1 LPGVVFQYLIYTDG
15 TDNLKYVTKGTK
27 GVGIFCREVLQ
38 NLQLVWDGIA
48 AGGEMEKTKNI
59 AECVEAKTKWTAQ
72 WKYIMPNGEIRT
84 HFGCASPSYLADGT
98 VLFNSYIRCDK
109 KPLMR
114 HF

>member
-1 LPGVVFQYLIYTDG
+1 VWGFSAE
-15 TDNLKYVTKGTK
+15 
-27 GVGIFCREVLQ
+27 EVLQ
-38 NLQLVWDGIA
+38 TTVSLGWNSGRWRNG
-48 AGGEMEKTKNI
+48 KPKKNI

-98 VLFNSYIRCDK
+98 VLFNAVILDVTK
-109 KPLMR
+109 KPLMK